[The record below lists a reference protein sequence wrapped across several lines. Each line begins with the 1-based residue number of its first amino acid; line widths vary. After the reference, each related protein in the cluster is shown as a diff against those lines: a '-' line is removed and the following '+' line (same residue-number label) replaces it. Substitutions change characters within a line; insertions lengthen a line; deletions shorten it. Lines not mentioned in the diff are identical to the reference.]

1 MKKRK
6 LRDEI
11 QSYESMWLTLWRIVA
26 RQPGETCELIPI
38 VSDRMH
44 SLRTARRAA
53 RLWKRAAKR
62 YRREAVAPHTWSEA
76 DKMREE
82 RDDVIAIERALRE
95 DYYRLREECDGQRC
109 IVARLTKERDDALAN
124 RDGAVEALGDKIQQL
139 EEVRAERDAARAE
152 LASMRKDRD
161 AVNED
166 CATLKAE
173 RDDAIRAADSRHA
186 KLVEVADK
194 LRASRVDVDI
204 LQKAMARM
212 RPVVEACETSYDEGW
227 LVGNVPVSR
236 AVEAYRAGGDDSGD
250 VVQVTIDDK
259 GIIRALDGDYVGV
272 FEKPAPDIPDIQR
285 TYRAPDNDTAERI
298 ADDVTSTE
306 PPAIPAWVV
315 RRRIEAL
322 VDDGIRGSMLRI
334 AIACDIHEAS
344 GHVVDDIAEAIERL
358 KRDRSLLAATPGEA
372 RKLEADAF
380 AYRKHFRAVASAIGA
395 HITEDEWEE
404 MTPATAGRVAE
415 EVDAAQPEPA
425 EPTPAAPVHVL
436 LEQLGEAVARAD
448 MWESAAGEWRNT
460 VERVTRERDEA
471 RDHAEACVDEALEAA
486 AERAVKWWNGT
497 NSSTASLRRAVMGD
511 EE

>member
-6 LRDEI
+6 LRARLTWAQVRIDAYEQMSDDIARTIVQPNDEPGMVCI
-11 QSYESMWLTLWRIVA
+11 ASVVA
-26 RQPGETCELIPI
+26 KRMEELR
-38 VSDRMH
+38 S
-44 SLRTARRAA
+44 ARSAA
-53 RLWKRAAKR
+53 RLWKRAAKH

-285 TYRAPDNDTAERI
+285 TYTPPDNDTA
-298 ADDVTSTE
+298 
-306 PPAIPAWVV
+306 
-315 RRRIEAL
+315 EAL

-334 AIACDIHEAS
+334 AIACDIHEAC
-344 GHVVDDIAEAIERL
+344 GHVVDDIVEAIERL
-358 KRDRSLLAATPGEA
+358 KRDRSLLAAMTGEA
-372 RKLEADAF
+372 QQLDADAF
-380 AYRKHFRAVASAIGA
+380 AYRKHFRAVASLVGA
-395 HITEDEWEE
+395 SIMPHEWEE
-404 MTPATAGRVAE
+404 MTTATAGRVAADVE
-415 EVDAAQPEPA
+415 SYAD
-425 EPTPAAPVHVL
+425 
-436 LEQLGEAVARAD
+436 RAD
-448 MWESAAGEWRNT
+448 
-460 VERVTRERDEA
+460 A
-471 RDHAEACVDEALEAA
+471 RIRAALEAA
-486 AERAVKWWNGT
+486 AGRAVEWWNGT

>member
-6 LRDEI
+6 LRDELMGALARI
-11 QSYESMWLTLWRIVA
+11 EEYEDAWSRIWVAVGTEPGDYEAPQWARSSGTPTAEITTVVA
-26 RQPGETCELIPI
+26 R
-38 VSDRMH
+38 RMH
-44 SLRTARRAA
+44 SLRSARSAA
-53 RLWKRAAKR
+53 RLWKRAAKC
-62 YRREAVAPHTWSEA
+62 YRIERDLASKERSEAWAELLAPHTWSEA
-76 DKMREE
+76 D
-82 RDDVIAIERALRE
+82 
-95 DYYRLREECDGQRC
+95 RL
-109 IVARLTKERDDALAN
+109 
-124 RDGAVEALGDKIQQL
+124 
-139 EEVRAERDAARAE
+139 RAERDAARAE

-173 RDDAIRAADSRHA
+173 RDAAVKICTAERDDAIRAADSRHA

-194 LRASRVDVDI
+194 LREVRAERD
-204 LQKAMARM
+204 RM
-212 RPVVEACETSYDEGW
+212 RPVVEAAVQAYDAAQASSGTVLQEVARIGT
-227 LVGNVPVSR
+227 LQKLDL

-358 KRDRSLLAATPGEA
+358 KRDRSLLAATTGEA